1 MKKSNRRV
9 DGKYSEYF
17 YDQQETIDNEGISK
31 IIVKGEFVDNVIVK
45 EGDVDKIYINLHGK
59 CIANNV
65 FKMEPRVEDG
75 NKLTIMF
82 KNHNIVIKERKIE
95 LIITVPRKLILN
107 ELRIYC
113 EKSIDVNIYATNMQ
127 LFSIFGDIKLYF
139 FAEGDAIADIRTTK
153 GEIKAFVR
161 NVYCLNMNGN
171 SRYGN
176 ILNYHRPEGK
186 NSVLLKAEAFRN
198 ITIY

>member
-45 EGDVDKIYINLHGK
+45 EGDVDKIYVDLHGK

-65 FKMEPRVEDG
+65 FKMEPRVEG
-75 NKLTIMF
+75 NQLTIMF
-82 KNHNIVIKERKIE
+82 KGSICIKERKIE
-95 LIITVPRKLILN
+95 LILTVPRKLSLN
-107 ELRIYC
+107 ELGVYC
-113 EKSIDVNIYATNMQ
+113 ERDVDVNIYASNINLT
-127 LFSIFGDIKLYF
+127 SIFGNINIYL
-139 FAEGDAIADIRTTK
+139 FAGSDAIINLRTSK
-153 GEIKAFVR
+153 GEINIRLK
-161 NVYCLNMNGN
+161 NVWCLNMRGK

-176 ILNYHRPEGK
+176 ILNYHKPEGK
-186 NSVLLKAEAFRN
+186 NSVMLIAEANKN
-198 ITIY
+198 ITIKS